1 MQIKAV
7 SSVNF
12 FTRHQGCADSSAL
25 SKSTILSSTER
36 SRKFSFWYL
45 FLLYKRKSTS
55 TGYFKRT
62 LSSLTK
68 HCFIIIVLT
77 TVFFQTQ
84 AQVRGKVLA
93 KTDLEQLF
101 KHPPQSA
108 KPWVFWYWM
117 QAAVTKAGITADL
130 EAMKQVGI
138 GGAYLMPIKG
148 VANPAWITPPVE
160 QLTPEWWA
168 MIKFA
173 MQEADRL
180 GLQMAM
186 HDSDGFALAGG
197 PWITP
202 ELSMQKVVWS
212 KTIIKGGQTFNDT
225 LQKPESY
232 KGYYKDIA
240 VLAYP
245 SPAGAG
251 INSQIVVPKIT
262 TSVPATDVQFLAEP
276 NNKKN
281 FTSTDSCWIQMEF
294 AQPFTCRSLV
304 VRTNAPSYQ
313 AQRLMIAVSNDGKT
327 FKKITQLQAP
337 RHGWQDNDA
346 AITHAIVPATAK
358 YFRFIYNKE
367 GSEPG
372 AEDLDFAK
380 WKQSLKI
387 SGITLSSEPLINQ
400 YEGKTGEVWRISKH
414 TTAEQLPDDLCIP
427 ADKII
432 NITNKLDANGRLQWN
447 APAGN
452 WTILRVGHTSTG
464 HTNATGGKGAGLEC
478 DKFNPAAIKLQF
490 DSWFGEAFKQIGPD
504 LAKRV
509 LKVFHVDSW
518 ECGSQNWSAGFAQE
532 FKRRRGYDLTPYLPV
547 MAGVP
552 VQSAARS
559 EKVLADVRQ
568 TIAELVVDKFY
579 DTMSKL
585 VHEKGCTFS
594 AESVAPTMTSDGLL
608 HYSKADIAMG
618 EFWLRSPTH
627 DKPNDMLDA
636 ISGGHIYGKNII
648 QAESFTELRTM
659 WDEHP
664 GMLKSL
670 GDRNLALGVNRLV
683 FHVNTH
689 NPWTDKKP
697 GLTLDGIGLFMQRD
711 QTWYKPG
718 RAWIEYLKR
727 CQALLQQGHPVTD
740 IAVFTGEETP
750 RRSLLPDRL
759 IPTLPGLFG
768 AQRVAHEKERLA
780 NKGLPMRTAPIG
792 VNSGANMLDADAL
805 IDPLQGYQYDSFNLD
820 ALMRLAVVK
829 NDRIELPGGA
839 SYKVLVIPGNTQM
852 LPNGTVISPKV
863 VARLNELIA
872 QGATIIYHPKAG
884 PALTQTGKGRVVTG
898 PYQQDDLNSIG
909 LSKDLMALNAAGKYA
924 GNIAWNHRTTFNED
938 IYFISNQLD
947 ERRTVQL
954 SLRVVGKVP
963 ELWDAVTGEVR
974 EAAGWQVING
984 RTVLPVSLE
993 ANGSVFIVFRKAATV
1008 NATKKEPIFQTVQTL
1023 KSAWTVTFDAKMGGP
1038 KVPVKWNALQDW
1050 SKSADSTIM
1059 YYSGTAMYDQTFNY
1073 KASVKGQSA
1082 VYLNLNKVNN
1092 LAEVFVNNVSCGV
1105 AWMAPYRVNISKA
1118 LKPGVNQIRIAV
1130 TNTWANRLMGDR
1142 ALPKE
1147 KQITWT
1153 NAPYR
1158 LEGKDLLP
1166 AGLMGPVVI
1175 ERVIKK

>member
-1 MQIKAV
+1 MTVVA
-7 SSVNF
+7 
-12 FTRHQGCADSSAL
+12 
-25 SKSTILSSTER
+25 KSTVTMKKLIP
-36 SRKFSFWYL
+36 
-45 FLLYKRKSTS
+45 FLLLCLICLGFSMR
-55 TGYFKRT
+55 G
-62 LSSLTK
+62 
-68 HCFIIIVLT
+68 
-77 TVFFQTQ
+77 Q

-101 KHPPQSA
+101 RHPPQSA

-117 QAAVTKAGITADL
+117 QAAVTKTGITADL

-160 QLTPEWWA
+160 QLTPQWWA
-168 MIKFA
+168 MVKFA

-212 KTIIKGGQTFNDT
+212 KTLAKGGQTFNDT
-225 LQKPESY
+225 LQKPENY

-245 SPAGAG
+245 SPPGAVV
-251 INSQIVVPKIT
+251 NSQSAVPKVT
-262 TSVPATDVQFLAEP
+262 TSVADADVQFLAEP
-276 NNKKN
+276 GNKKT
-281 FTSTDSCWIQMEF
+281 FTSADSCWIQFEF
-294 AQPFTCRSLV
+294 ANPFTCRSLIIH
-304 VRTNAPSYQ
+304 TNAPNYQ
-313 AQRLMIAVSNDGKT
+313 AERLTIAVSNDGKT
-327 FKKITQLQAP
+327 FRTVTQLQAP

-346 AITHAIVPATAK
+346 AITQSIVPTSAK

-387 SGITLSSEPLINQ
+387 SGIELSSEPRIHQ
-400 YEGKTGEVWRISKH
+400 YEGKTGEVWRVSKH
-414 TTAEQLPDDLCIP
+414 TTVAQLPGELCIST
-427 ADKII
+427 DKII
-432 NITNKLDANGRLQWN
+432 NLTSKLGADGRLHWD
-447 APAGN
+447 APAGT
-452 WTILRVGHTSTG
+452 WTILRMGHTSTG

-518 ECGSQNWSAGFAQE
+518 ECGSQNWSGTFAQE
-532 FKRRRGYDLTPYLPV
+532 FQHRRGYDMLPYLPV

-552 VQSAARS
+552 VESAARS
-559 EKVLADVRQ
+559 EKVLADLRQ

-579 DTMSKL
+579 TTMARL
-585 VHEKGCTFS
+585 AHEKGCTFS
-594 AESVAPTMTSDGLL
+594 AEAVAPTMTSDGLL

-648 QAESFTELRTM
+648 QAEAFTELRTM

-689 NPWTDKKP
+689 NPWTDRKP

-718 RAWIEYLKR
+718 RAWIEYIQR
-727 CQALLQQGHPVTD
+727 CQSLLQQGHPVTD

-750 RRSLLPDRL
+750 RRAMLPDRL

-768 AQRVAHEKERLA
+768 PERVAREKERLA
-780 NKGLPMRTAPIG
+780 NKGLPMRTAPVG

-805 IDPLQGYQYDSFNLD
+805 VDPLHGYQYDSFNLD

-829 NDRIELPGGA
+829 NGRIELPGGA
-839 SYKVLVIPGNTQM
+839 SYKLLVIPGNTQM
-852 LPNGTVISPKV
+852 LPNGAVISKEV
-863 VARLNELIA
+863 VDRLNQLIA
-872 QGATIIYHPKAG
+872 QGATIIYNPEAG
-884 PALTQTGKGRVVTG
+884 PALMQTGKGRLITG
-898 PYQQDDLNSIG
+898 PYQQADLNSI
-909 LSKDLMALNAAGKYA
+909 DLKQDLTALNDAGQYA
-924 GNIAWNHRTTFNED
+924 GNIAWNHRATANED
-938 IYFISNQLD
+938 IYFISNQLN
-947 ERRTVQL
+947 EKRTVQL
-954 SLRVVGKVP
+954 SLRVAGKTP
-963 ELWDAVTGEVR
+963 QLWDAVTGEMR
-974 EAAGWQVING
+974 EAAGLLVQNG
-984 RTVLPVSLE
+984 RTVLPVTLE
-993 ANGSVFIVFRKAATV
+993 ASGSVFVVFRKAGAT
-1008 NATKKEPIFQTVQTL
+1008 NLHKKEPVFQAIQTL
-1023 KSAWTVTFDAKMGGP
+1023 QPNWTVTFDTKMGGP
-1038 KVPVKWNALQDW
+1038 KAPVKWNALQDW
-1050 SKSADSTIM
+1050 SQSADSTIK
-1059 YYSGTAMYDQTFNY
+1059 YYSGTAIYNQTLNY
-1073 KASVKGQSA
+1073 KASGKAFSA
-1082 VYLNLNKVNN
+1082 VYLSLGMVDN
-1092 LAEVFVNNVSCGV
+1092 LAEVFVNNVSCGI
-1105 AWMAPYRVNISKA
+1105 AWTAPYRVNISKA

-1130 TNTWANRLMGDR
+1130 TNTWANRLMGDHP
-1142 ALPKE
+1142 LPKE

-1166 AGLMGPVVI
+1166 SGLLGPVVI
-1175 ERVIKK
+1175 ERVIK

>member
-1 MQIKAV
+1 MKKLIP
-7 SSVNF
+7 
-12 FTRHQGCADSSAL
+12 
-25 SKSTILSSTER
+25 
-36 SRKFSFWYL
+36 YL
-45 FLLYKRKSTS
+45 LLCMIYLGTS
-55 TGYFKRT
+55 ME
-62 LSSLTK
+62 
-68 HCFIIIVLT
+68 V
-77 TVFFQTQ
+77 TQ
-84 AQVRGKVLA
+84 AQVRGKVIA

-130 EAMKQVGI
+130 EAMKQAGI

-148 VANPAWITPPVE
+148 VANPAWISPPVE

-168 MIKFA
+168 MVKFA

-197 PWITP
+197 PWLTP

-212 KTIIKGGQTFNDT
+212 KTLVKGGHTFKDT

-232 KGYYKDIA
+232 QGYYKDIA

-245 SPAGAG
+245 SLPGSGISTINVTPQITSNVEGAT
-251 INSQIVVPKIT
+251 N
-262 TSVPATDVQFLAEP
+262 AQFLAEP

-281 FTSTDSCWIQMEF
+281 FTSADSCYIQLAF
-294 AQPFTCRSLV
+294 DAPFTCRSLV
-304 VRTNAPSYQ
+304 IRSNAPNYQ
-313 AQRLMIAVSNDGKT
+313 AERLTILVSNDGKT
-327 FKKITQLQAP
+327 FRKITQLQAP

-346 AITHAIVPATAK
+346 DITQAIVPTTAK

-387 SGITLSSEPLINQ
+387 TGIELSSEPRIHQ
-400 YEGKTGEVWRISKH
+400 YEGKTGEVWRVSKNS
-414 TTAEQLPDDLCIP
+414 TIEQLPDDLCIP
-427 ADKII
+427 KDKII
-432 NITNKLDANGRLQWN
+432 NITNKLDANGRLNWD

-452 WTILRVGHTSTG
+452 WTILRIGHTSTG

-490 DSWFGEAFKQIGPD
+490 DSWFGETFKQIGPD

-518 ECGSQNWSAGFAQE
+518 ECGSQNWSAMFAQE
-532 FKRRRGYDLTPYLPV
+532 FKQRRGYDLLPYLPV
-547 MAGVP
+547 MAGIP
-552 VQSAARS
+552 VESAAQS

-579 DTMSKL
+579 GTMSKL
-585 VHEKGCTFS
+585 AHDKGCTFS
-594 AESVAPTMTSDGLL
+594 AEAIAPTMTSDGLL

-683 FHVNTH
+683 FHVDTH
-689 NPWTDKKP
+689 NPWMDKKP

-718 RAWIEYLKR
+718 RAWIEYIQR

-740 IAVFTGEETP
+740 IAVFSGEETP

-768 AQRVAHEKERLA
+768 AERVAREKGRLA

-792 VNSGANMLDADAL
+792 VNSGANMLDADQL
-805 IDPLQGYQYDSFNLD
+805 IDPLHGYQYDSFNLD
-820 ALMRLAVVK
+820 ALLRLAVVK
-829 NDRIELPGGA
+829 NGRIVLPGGA
-839 SYKVLVIPGNTQM
+839 SYKVLVIPGATQM
-852 LPNGTVISPKV
+852 LPNGAVITQKV
-863 VARLNELIA
+863 VIRLNELIA
-872 QGATIIYHPKAG
+872 QGATIIYHPEAG
-884 PALTQTGKGRVVTG
+884 PALTQTGTGCLING
-898 PYQQDDLNSIG
+898 PYQQDDLGSIG
-909 LSKDLMALNAAGKYA
+909 LPKDLMTLDLAGKYA
-924 GNIAWNHRTTFNED
+924 GNIAWNHRSTSNED
-938 IYFISNQLD
+938 IYFISNQLN
-947 ERRTVQL
+947 EKREIRL
-954 SLRVVGKVP
+954 SLRTLGKIP
-963 ELWDAVTGEVR
+963 ELWDAISGEIHPPLS
-974 EAAGWQVING
+974 WQVQNG
-984 RTVLPVSLE
+984 RTVLPLNLE
-993 ANGSVFIVFRKAATV
+993 ANGSVFVIFRKASTS
-1008 NATKKEPIFQTVQTL
+1008 NYHKKEQIVKVVQTL
-1023 KSAWTVTFDAKMGGP
+1023 KPAWTVTFDAKLGGP
-1038 KVPVKWNALQDW
+1038 KTPVKWNTLQNW
-1050 SKSADSTIM
+1050 SQSADSTIM
-1059 YYSGTAMYDQTFNY
+1059 YYSGTAVYSQTFTY
-1073 KASVKGQSA
+1073 KAGKEQSSI
-1082 VYLNLNKVNN
+1082 YLNLNKVDN
-1092 LAEVFVNNVSCGV
+1092 LAEVFVNNVSCGI
-1105 AWMAPYRVNISKA
+1105 AWTAPYRVNISKA

-1130 TNTWANRLMGDR
+1130 TNTWANRLMGDH

-1147 KQITWT
+1147 KQITWS

-1158 LEGKDLLP
+1158 LEGKALLP

-1175 ERVIKK
+1175 EKSN

>member
-1 MQIKAV
+1 MKKLILYILLCIV
-7 SSVNF
+7 CLGSSVNHA
-12 FTRHQGCADSSAL
+12 R
-25 SKSTILSSTER
+25 
-36 SRKFSFWYL
+36 
-45 FLLYKRKSTS
+45 
-55 TGYFKRT
+55 
-62 LSSLTK
+62 
-68 HCFIIIVLT
+68 
-77 TVFFQTQ
+77 

-93 KTDLEQLF
+93 QTDLERLF
-101 KHPPQSA
+101 KNPPQSA

-130 EAMKQVGI
+130 EAMKQAGM

-168 MIKFA
+168 MVKFA

-202 ELSMQKVVWS
+202 ELSMQKVVWT
-212 KTIIKGGQTFNDT
+212 KTQLKGGHRFNDT
-225 LQKPESY
+225 LTRPESY

-251 INSQIVVPKIT
+251 ITSKQIIPKVIS
-262 TSVPATDVQFLAEP
+262 SVSGTDVQFLADP
-276 NNKKN
+276 TNKKT
-281 FTSTDSCWIQMEF
+281 FTSADSCWIQLEF
-294 AQPFTCRSLV
+294 ASPFTCRSLV
-304 VRTNAPSYQ
+304 VRTNAPNYQ
-313 AQRLMIAVSNDGKT
+313 AERLLIAVSDDGKSFRPLT
-327 FKKITQLQAP
+327 RLQAP
-337 RHGWQDNDA
+337 RHGWQDNDTF
-346 AITHAIVPATAK
+346 ITQSIIPTTAK

-387 SGITLSSEPLINQ
+387 SGIELSSEPSIHQ

-414 TTAEQLPDDLCIP
+414 TTTEQLPDNLCIP
-427 ADKII
+427 KDKII
-432 NITNKLDANGRLQWN
+432 DLTGKLDASGRLQWD

-464 HTNATGGKGAGLEC
+464 YTNATGGKGAGLEC
-478 DKFNPAAIKLQF
+478 DKFNPQAIKLQF
-490 DSWFGEAFKQIGPD
+490 DSWFGEAIKQIGPD

-518 ECGSQNWSAGFAQE
+518 ECSSQNWSAGFAQE
-532 FKRRRGYDLTPYLPV
+532 FKQRRGYDLMPYLPV

-552 VQSAARS
+552 IQSAAQS

-579 DTMSKL
+579 TTMAQL
-585 VHEKGCTFS
+585 AHEKGCIFT
-594 AESVAPTMTSDGLL
+594 AEAVAPTMTSDGLL

-659 WDEHP
+659 WDEYP
-664 GMLKSL
+664 AMLKAL

-689 NPWTDKKP
+689 NPWMDRKP
-697 GLTLDGIGLFMQRD
+697 GLTLDGIGVFMQRD
-711 QTWYKPG
+711 QTWFKPG
-718 RAWIEYLKR
+718 RAWIKYLER
-727 CQALLQQGHPVTD
+727 CQALLQQGNPVTD

-750 RRSLLPDRL
+750 RRAMLPDRL

-768 AQRVAHEKERLA
+768 AERVEREKERLA
-780 NKGLPMRTAPIG
+780 NKGLPMRTMPIG
-792 VNSGANMLDADAL
+792 VNSSANTLDADAL
-805 IDPLQGYQYDSFNLD
+805 TDPLNGYKYDSFNLD
-820 ALMRLAVVK
+820 ALMRLAKV
-829 NDRIELPGGA
+829 NNGRIELPGGA
-839 SYKVLVIPGNTQM
+839 SYKVLVVPGNTQM
-852 LPNGTVISPKV
+852 LPNGAVMSQRV
-863 VARLNELIA
+863 VNRLNELVA
-872 QGATIIYHPKAG
+872 AGATIIYHPNAG
-884 PALTQTGKGRVVTG
+884 PALKQNRSGRVITG
-898 PYQQDDLNSIG
+898 PYQQPDLRSIG
-909 LSKDLMALNAAGKYA
+909 LTKDFIATDAS
-924 GNIAWNHRTTFNED
+924 GNSAKNLAWTHRSSTNFD
-938 IYFISNQLD
+938 LYFISNQDSVARQLQVSV
-947 ERRTVQL
+947 RTKG
-954 SLRVVGKVP
+954 RVP
-963 ELWDAVTGEVR
+963 ELADALTGEFKQTNS
-974 EAAGWQVING
+974 WQVQNE
-984 RTVLPVSLE
+984 RTVLPVKLE
-993 ANGSVFIVFRKAATV
+993 ASGSVFIIFRKPGTAPVLT
-1008 NATKKEPIFQTVQTL
+1008 NHKKEPVRQFMETL
-1023 KSAWTVTFDAKMGGP
+1023 QPAWTVTFDAKMGGP
-1038 KVPVKWNALQDW
+1038 NAPVQWSALQDW
-1050 SKSADSTIM
+1050 SKSADTTIK
-1059 YYSGTAMYDQTFNY
+1059 YYSGTAVYNQTFTY
-1073 KASVKGQSA
+1073 KGIA
-1082 VYLNLNKVNN
+1082 KVQGVWLSLGRVDNI
-1092 LAEVFVNNVSCGV
+1092 AEVFVNNVPCGV
-1105 AWMAPYRVNISKA
+1105 AWTAPYRVNISKA
-1118 LKPGVNQIRIAV
+1118 LKPGINQIRIEV
-1130 TNTWANRLMGDR
+1130 TNTWANRLMGDHR
-1142 ALPKE
+1142 LPKE

-1158 LEGKDLLP
+1158 LEGKPLLP

-1175 ERVIKK
+1175 EKLIEQ

>member
-1 MQIKAV
+1 MQIKVAPF
-7 SSVNF
+7 VNL
-12 FTRHQGCADSSAL
+12 FTRHQGCAGSSTL
-25 SKSTILSSTER
+25 SKRTPLPSTER

-55 TGYFKRT
+55 TGYFKLT
-62 LSSLTK
+62 LPNLTK
-68 HCFIIIVLT
+68 YCCIIIALT
-77 TVFFQTQ
+77 ITLVQTQ
-84 AQVRGKVLA
+84 AQVRGKVIA

-130 EAMKQVGI
+130 EAMKQAGI

-148 VANPAWITPPVE
+148 AANPAWITPPVE

-168 MIKFA
+168 MVKFA

-212 KTIIKGGQTFNDT
+212 KTLLKGNQAFNDT

-251 INSQIVVPKIT
+251 MSSQTIVPKIT
-262 TSVPATDVQFLAEP
+262 TSIPATDVQFLAEP
-276 NNKKN
+276 DNKKT
-281 FTSTDSCWIQMEF
+281 FASADSCWIQLEF

-304 VRTNAPSYQ
+304 IRTNAPNYQ
-313 AQRLMIAVSNDGKT
+313 AQRFMIAVSDDGKNFRNLT
-327 FKKITQLQAP
+327 RLQSP
-337 RHGWQDNDA
+337 RHGWQDNDTYV
-346 AITHAIVPATAK
+346 THTIVPTTAK

-387 SGITLSSEPLINQ
+387 SGIELSSESSIDQ
-400 YEGKTGEVWRISKH
+400 FEGKTGELWRVSKN
-414 TTAEQLPDDLCIP
+414 TTAEQLPNNLCIP
-427 ADKII
+427 AGKII
-432 NITNKLDANGRLQWN
+432 NLTNKLDANGRLQWN

-464 HTNATGGKGAGLEC
+464 YTNATGGKGAGLEC

-490 DSWFGEAFKQIGPD
+490 DSWFGEAFKQISPD

-518 ECGSQNWSAGFAQE
+518 ECSSQNWSATFAQE
-532 FKRRRGYDLTPYLPV
+532 FKQRRRYDLMPYLPV
-547 MAGVP
+547 LAGVP
-552 VQSAARS
+552 VESAAKS
-559 EKVLADVRQ
+559 ELVLADVRQ

-579 DTMSKL
+579 TTMARL
-585 VHEKGCTFS
+585 AHEKGCTFS
-594 AESVAPTMTSDGLL
+594 AESVAPTMTSDGLM

-648 QAESFTELRTM
+648 QAEAFTELRTM

-664 GMLKSL
+664 AMLKAL

-689 NPWTDKKP
+689 NPWTDRKP

-768 AQRVAHEKERLA
+768 AERVAREKERLA

-792 VNSGANMLDADAL
+792 VNSGANMLDADQL
-805 IDPLQGYQYDSFNLD
+805 VDPLRGYQYDSFNLD
-820 ALMRLAVVK
+820 ALLRLAVVK
-829 NDRIELPGGA
+829 NGRIELPGGA
-839 SYKVLVIPGNTQM
+839 SYKVLVIPGATQM
-852 LPNGTVISPKV
+852 LPNGAVISQKV
-863 VARLNELIA
+863 VNRLNELIA
-872 QGATIIYHPKAG
+872 QGATIIYHPEAG
-884 PALTQTGKGRVVTG
+884 PALTQTGKGRLING

-909 LSKDLMALNAAGKYA
+909 LPKDLMALDLAGKYA
-924 GNIAWNHRTTFNED
+924 GNIAWNHRSTGNDD

-947 ERRTVQL
+947 EKREIRL
-954 SLRVVGKVP
+954 SLRTSGKIP
-963 ELWDAVTGEVR
+963 ELWDAVTGEIHTPSS
-974 EAAGWQVING
+974 WQVQNG
-984 RTVLPVSLE
+984 RIVLPLNLE
-993 ANGSVFIVFRKAATV
+993 ANGSVFVIFRKAATAHY
-1008 NATKKEPIFQTVQTL
+1008 NKKEPVVKVVQTL
-1023 KSAWTVTFDAKMGGP
+1023 QPAWTVTFDANFGGP
-1038 KVPVKWNALQDW
+1038 KTPVKWNNLQDW
-1050 SKSADSTIM
+1050 SQSAD
-1059 YYSGTAMYDQTFNY
+1059 
-1073 KASVKGQSA
+1073 
-1082 VYLNLNKVNN
+1082 
-1092 LAEVFVNNVSCGV
+1092 
-1105 AWMAPYRVNISKA
+1105 
-1118 LKPGVNQIRIAV
+1118 
-1130 TNTWANRLMGDR
+1130 
-1142 ALPKE
+1142 
-1147 KQITWT
+1147 
-1153 NAPYR
+1153 
-1158 LEGKDLLP
+1158 
-1166 AGLMGPVVI
+1166 
-1175 ERVIKK
+1175 